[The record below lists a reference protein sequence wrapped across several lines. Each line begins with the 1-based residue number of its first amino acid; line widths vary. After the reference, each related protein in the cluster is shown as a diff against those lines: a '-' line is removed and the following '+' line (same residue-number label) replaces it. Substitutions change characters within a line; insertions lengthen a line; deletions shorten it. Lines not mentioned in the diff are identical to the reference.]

1 VKIPLVAIPRLSQY
15 ARVLLESRHSDYISS
30 DEISE
35 IAGCTAAQVRKDL
48 AYFGQFGTPSRGYKV
63 EELKRSLSKIL
74 GTDRE
79 WNVAL
84 VGVGNLGSALLSYKG
99 FAPNGFKIKCAFDN
113 DLRKIGKNL
122 EGVIVRDTSEMK
134 RTLKAEGI
142 RMAIV
147 TVGAGSAQSVVNMLI
162 KSGVTAILNFA
173 PVKLNVARA
182 ITVLNIDL
190 SIELERLAY
199 FLSRTKKSKKS

>member
-1 VKIPLVAIPRLSQY
+1 MKIPLVAIPRLSQY

-99 FAPNGFKIKCAFDN
+99 FAPNGFKIKCLIN
-113 DLRKIGKNL
+113 RKNFSVPEIFSGLLTIYPFFSNSLFKTDFPVFERPKNS
-122 EGVIVRDTSEMK
+122 VI
-134 RTLKAEGI
+134 
-142 RMAIV
+142 
-147 TVGAGSAQSVVNMLI
+147 I
-162 KSGVTAILNFA
+162 K
-173 PVKLNVARA
+173 
-182 ITVLNIDL
+182 
-190 SIELERLAY
+190 
-199 FLSRTKKSKKS
+199 